1 MNDKIEIVSKRRVQR
16 SGLND
21 KKIKTDYR
29 KNVYLIEFEIYFTHK
44 TYN

>member
-21 KKIKTDYR
+21 KKIKTNYR
-29 KNVYLIEFEIYFTHK
+29 KNVCLIEVEIYYTHK